1 MQCNFRSLSSA
12 VSAAGFLLFASAAM
26 AQVTPAAG
34 VTPPDDTPTFKIGST
49 IFADYTY
56 NESPTT
62 TDSDGNTINNSSF
75 NVGRAYVNVTG
86 NLNHR
91 IAYRITPDITR
102 ETGSGSSL
110 SGSYTFRL
118 KYAFGQFN
126 FDDWTTKGSWARLG
140 LQQTPYI
147 DFAESVYRYR
157 FQGPIFVDR
166 SGFLTSSDNGL
177 SAHWNFPGNYGDVHA
192 GFYNGE
198 GYSKAEVNNEKA
210 FQLRATVRPM
220 PMGGAYL
227 KGLRLTAFV
236 DEDRPVEGAKRQ
248 RYVGAIT
255 WEHPWANAGF
265 ELVRAKDNTS
275 STKPVT
281 DANGYSL
288 WVTPRFG
295 TTGWEM
301 LLRHDDLEP
310 NKDLTPKQ
318 KRDIVGLAYWFP
330 NLNKVTA
337 ALMADYDSLKQE
349 NYVPGRKDDTRYGL
363 KMLIN
368 F

>member
-1 MQCNFRSLSSA
+1 MKCNLRSMWSA
-12 VSAAGFLLFASAAM
+12 VAVAGFLFSAAPGM

-34 VTPPDDTPTFKIGST
+34 FTPPDDTPTFKVGST

-56 NESPTT
+56 NESPRT

-75 NVGRAYVNVTG
+75 NIARAYINVTG
-86 NLNHR
+86 NLNHL
-91 IAYRITPDITR
+91 IAYRITPDIAR
-102 ETGSGSSL
+102 ETGAGSSL
-110 SGSYTFRL
+110 AGNYTFRL

-140 LQQTPYI
+140 LQQTPYV

-166 SGFLTSSDNGL
+166 AGFLTSSDNGL
-177 SAHWNFPGNYGDVHA
+177 SGHWNFPGNYGDIHG

-198 GYSKAEVNNEKA
+198 GYSRAEVNNEKA
-210 FQLRATVRPM
+210 FQLRATVRPL
-220 PMGGAYL
+220 PMGGPYL

-236 DEDRPVEGAKRQ
+236 DDDHPVQGAKRQ
-248 RYVGAIT
+248 RYVASVT
-255 WEHPWANAGF
+255 YEHPWVNAGF
-265 ELVRAKDNTS
+265 DYLQAKDNTS
-275 STKPVT
+275 ATKPVT
-281 DANGYSL
+281 DGNGYSV

-301 LLRHDDLEP
+301 LLRHDDLKP

-318 KRDIVGLAYWFP
+318 KRNIVGLAYWFP

-337 ALMADYDSLKQE
+337 SLMADYDSLKQE